1 MYTHPPG
8 RERTVRRRPDVRL
21 RPHHPSDDD
30 DASQHDHHLRVRRGR
45 EAAAGLDG
53 PAGEP
58 DDQLPLGRERGAAAD
73 RAGERWQQQRAAR
86 LHVRSATRLPD
97 GGQQHIVLPVRRA
110 RVGRQPR
117 VVHRINAVDV
127 VVRAVR
133 PDKDG
138 AKGERQPARRLHAVR
153 GRVPRPHRALPP
165 PRQAVRY
172 PASGRFLGRDPIPGP
187 PADPYVSA
195 YVYADNAPTV
205 LLDPS
210 GEFPCPRSIC
220 DPLKQLARGIS
231 RQRGKA
237 AAAGFAFV
245 GSAALYVAGGVATAG
260 CLGAAEADPLLVIH
274 CYGIAVF
281 FGSGGIALAVSG
293 GILIGDVYR
302 AGAASRRR
310 ETVVGTPLQD
320 LQDDNLGHN
329 GR

>member
-1 MYTHPPG
+1 MNGALPQIALERDGSNSVLRGYTYGQRRVSQTAGSNTSYFLYDGLGSVANLVSSTGSTQWTWSYEPFGPT
-8 RERTVRRRPDVRL
+8 RTEQKANGNQPDVSMRFAGEYL
-21 RPHHPSDDD
+21 DPTGLY
-30 DASQHDHHLRVRRGR
+30 HLR
-45 EAAAGLDG
+45 
-53 PAGEP
+53 
-58 DDQLPLGRERGAAAD
+58 
-73 RAGERWQQQRAAR
+73 AR
-86 LHVRSATRLPD
+86 QYD
-97 GGQQHIVLPVRRA
+97 
-110 RVGRQPR
+110 
-117 VVHRINAVDV
+117 
-127 VVRAVR
+127 
-133 PDKDG
+133 
-138 AKGERQPARRLHAVR
+138 
-153 GRVPRPHRALPP
+153 
-165 PRQAVRY
+165 